1 MNFNLVRT
9 IWGVIAIVAFTT
21 FAPAQREKSVLMPA
35 DVAKYMH
42 PRVEA
47 GMEAPTWEPTTEE
60 LSEMEYSFEKLAV
73 LKPDRDCCRRSSF
86 LFKPDEY
93 YMQYAAVF
101 LDGHAYIYINAFR
114 ETPKTWQKAWRKDWI
129 MIKGGGHD
137 FWQAL
142 YDPANKSFSKLTFN
156 ADE

>member
-1 MNFNLVRT
+1 
-9 IWGVIAIVAFTT
+9 
-21 FAPAQREKSVLMPA
+21 MPA
-35 DVAKYMH
+35 DVARYMH
-42 PRVEA
+42 PPNPDLSQ
-47 GMEAPTWEPTTEE
+47 APTWEPTKEE
-60 LSEMEYSFEKLAV
+60 IREMEKSFDKLAV
-73 LKPDRDCCRRSSF
+73 LKPERDCCLRVNGSIF
-86 LFKPDEY
+86 HFIPDQY

-114 ETPKTWQKAWRKDWI
+114 TPPKTWEKAWQTDWI
-129 MIKGGGHD
+129 MVKGGGHD